1 MGDIDIPIWLK
12 KLPLA
17 PEYHPTETE
26 FADPVAYITKIEKE
40 ASAFGICKIIPPL
53 AKPSKRFVLS
63 NLNRSLSRC
72 PELGAGPH
80 TVNVSS
86 PSRGGLTDRESGDQE
101 SRAVFTTR
109 QQELGHSS
117 KRVRGVPLH
126 RQSLA
131 IQKQV
136 WQSGEVYTLE
146 QFESKSRAFSKAQLG
161 TIKEVEP
168 LIVEASFWKATSEK
182 PIYVDYAND
191 VPGSGFGEPVEPF
204 QYFYKRK
211 RKRKFERG
219 RRITGDG
226 GCSTTGSSDPR
237 ESVVSLGHKGL
248 NQGSINWEGTAGWKI
263 SNSPWNLQ
271 VIARSPGSLTR
282 FMPDEV
288 PGVTSP
294 MVYIGMLYSWF
305 AWHVEDHELHSMNFL
320 HTGSPKTWYA
330 VPGGYASAFEE
341 VVRVQGY
348 GGNISR
354 LAAFSLLGEKTT
366 LLSPEVV
373 VSLGIPCCRLVQ
385 NAGEFVVTFPR
396 AYHVGFSHGFNCGE
410 AANFATPQWLK
421 VAKEAAV
428 RRAAMNQL
436 PMLSHQQLLY
446 MLAMSFISRV
456 PRALLPEA
464 RSSRSRDRKKEER
477 EILIKKAFLDDII
490 NENHLLYVLER
501 ESTFHAVLWDPDMLP
516 YSNNPSQEIPCSAS
530 LEVCEVATDEGERET
545 TKCNSEDN
553 SIVEQSS
560 CIGNSINEANAKISE
575 TETPSLD
582 VPSIESPI
590 SGSDR
595 QLSLSKYMGAL
606 ENLHADDGDLP
617 CGLDI
622 DKGTLPCVAC
632 GILGYP
638 FMSIIQPSGSAAKEL
653 LPTDT
658 ERIDKPLVSSYV
670 VSTVEHSDA
679 EAAAEVLEDSETLHQ
694 IDPHSA
700 NAHPVLDGLPRHS
713 QDDDGEYH
721 SLKTTDYL
729 KIRDQAVFIAEDID
743 VHFNCEDI
751 PMEKASQA
759 DLDLIDIS
767 IDDEER
773 KQCVDDWTSKL
784 GLNIQQC
791 AKLHKQSSSKNEKLA
806 MALVKMFSDLNSAS
820 DASVLHWSSRKSRTL
835 AKVIGISRSISH
847 EKANEKKDDQV
858 KNNSEFKTTVI
869 TPIKQYSRRRKKQ
882 YSEGMGNGS
891 LVSENSPTN
900 ATLIATD
907 SSPDIPGN
915 QEHNPPST
923 RLGCESIK
931 NPPLSSVPNLKSS
944 EAQSETQIAESFS
957 TVNVFCTTSMHG
969 GSVIQQD
976 IQGVDG
982 SGAVIEPGQH
992 SSVGS
997 SERQHAFGP
1006 ENKIGTKDGDFV
1018 AFEGQCT
1025 QSVSTGYG
1033 SDKERMIRE
1042 QKNSDEEFVG
1052 SLNGCPSL
1060 TVFNMQEEAGI
1071 SEVNKIRDKS
1081 NSVNFGNQSAFTS
1094 ALVNC
1099 SETHEPKETICLEP
1113 GDGLKALEETQCSEK
1128 TVREIT
1134 VAGEPEVQTSNS
1146 ILVEKGHH
1154 GQEGIQT
1161 ENQMQVESVI
1171 MQQNGKISK
1180 SDNSLAVEG
1189 LHTNSMLVDENLDLP
1204 PVNLATEER
1213 EASGSICS
1221 PRKALDM
1228 DYRLPNQ
1235 MQVEAA
1241 TMETSDVICKSDTSL
1256 MLEGLHTNNMPVE
1269 ANSDRPLTTNEWEAS
1284 GSISSPQVALQ
1295 RDSRLPKQKNKRKRE
1310 SDERTDDQYS
1320 CHSFIRSPCEG
1331 LRPRARRTDDAEAH
1345 VIRSVEDKEAR
1356 KKAKKCLEKSVGK
1369 KSGSKEVL
1377 SYQCDIK
1384 GCHVSFAKK
1393 DDLLQHRHNKCMYKG
1408 CKKQFQSHKNLL
1420 YHQRVHDDVRP
1431 LKCPWK
1437 GCGQSFKW
1445 AWARTEHIRVHTG
1458 ERPYECKVDGC
1469 GMTFRFVSD
1478 FCRHRRKTG
1487 HHLDP
1492 SST

>member
-1 MGDIDIPIWLK
+1 MNCSVKSG
-12 KLPLA
+12 
-17 PEYHPTETE
+17 
-26 FADPVAYITKIEKE
+26 IE
-40 ASAFGICKIIPPL
+40 
-53 AKPSKRFVLS
+53 
-63 NLNRSLSRC
+63 
-72 PELGAGPH
+72 
-80 TVNVSS
+80 
-86 PSRGGLTDRESGDQE
+86 
-101 SRAVFTTR
+101 
-109 QQELGHSS
+109 
-117 KRVRGVPLH
+117 
-126 RQSLA
+126 
-131 IQKQV
+131 
-136 WQSGEVYTLE
+136 
-146 QFESKSRAFSKAQLG
+146 
-161 TIKEVEP
+161 
-168 LIVEASFWKATSEK
+168 
-182 PIYVDYAND
+182 
-191 VPGSGFGEPVEPF
+191 
-204 QYFYKRK
+204 
-211 RKRKFERG
+211 
-219 RRITGDG
+219 
-226 GCSTTGSSDPR
+226 GSS
-237 ESVVSLGHKGL
+237 
-248 NQGSINWEGTAGWKI
+248 
-263 SNSPWNLQ
+263 
-271 VIARSPGSLTR
+271 
-282 FMPDEV
+282 
-288 PGVTSP
+288 TS
-294 MVYIGMLYSWF
+294 
-305 AWHVEDHELHSMNFL
+305 
-320 HTGSPKTWYA
+320 
-330 VPGGYASAFEE
+330 
-341 VVRVQGY
+341 
-348 GGNISR
+348 
-354 LAAFSLLGEKTT
+354 
-366 LLSPEVV
+366 
-373 VSLGIPCCRLVQ
+373 
-385 NAGEFVVTFPR
+385 
-396 AYHVGFSHGFNCGE
+396 
-410 AANFATPQWLK
+410 
-421 VAKEAAV
+421 
-428 RRAAMNQL
+428 
-436 PMLSHQQLLY
+436 
-446 MLAMSFISRV
+446 
-456 PRALLPEA
+456 
-464 RSSRSRDRKKEER
+464 
-477 EILIKKAFLDDII
+477 
-490 NENHLLYVLER
+490 
-501 ESTFHAVLWDPDMLP
+501 
-516 YSNNPSQEIPCSAS
+516 
-530 LEVCEVATDEGERET
+530 
-545 TKCNSEDN
+545 
-553 SIVEQSS
+553 
-560 CIGNSINEANAKISE
+560 
-575 TETPSLD
+575 
-582 VPSIESPI
+582 
-590 SGSDR
+590 
-595 QLSLSKYMGAL
+595 
-606 ENLHADDGDLP
+606 
-617 CGLDI
+617 
-622 DKGTLPCVAC
+622 
-632 GILGYP
+632 
-638 FMSIIQPSGSAAKEL
+638 
-653 LPTDT
+653 
-658 ERIDKPLVSSYV
+658 
-670 VSTVEHSDA
+670 

-700 NAHPVLDGLPRHS
+700 NAHPALDGLPRHS
-713 QDDDGEYH
+713 QDHDGHYH
-721 SLKTTDYL
+721 SLMTTGDHANIDDSKCLGPKNVQSDTGISLHSDGLHDSKGHVFEVNAKDKTPFYEEGPHCAPPRTINGNSRWNASNTFLRPRIFCLQHAVDVVKLLQLKGGANVLIICHTDYL

-820 DASVLHWSSRKSRTL
+820 GASVLHWSSRKSRTL

-847 EKANEKKDDQV
+847 DKANVKKDDQV

-891 LVSENSPTN
+891 LMSENSPTN
-900 ATLIATD
+900 ATRIAID
-907 SSPDIPGN
+907 SSPVIPGN

-923 RLGCESIK
+923 CLGCETIK

-957 TVNVFCTTSMHG
+957 TVNVFCTTLMHG
-969 GSVIQQD
+969 GTVIQQE
-976 IQGVDG
+976 IQGADG
-982 SGAVIEPGQH
+982 SGAMIEPGQH
-992 SSVGS
+992 SPVGS

-1006 ENKIGTKDGDFV
+1006 ENKTGAKDGDFV

-1025 QSVSTGYG
+1025 QSVSTGYC
-1033 SDKERMIRE
+1033 SDMGRERMIGE

-1060 TVFNMQEEAGI
+1060 TVFKMQDEAGI

-1094 ALVNC
+1094 SLVNS
-1099 SETHEPKETICLEP
+1099 SETQEPKETICLEP

-1134 VAGEPEVQTSNS
+1134 VAGEPEVQISNS
-1146 ILVEKGHH
+1146 LLVEKGHH
-1154 GQEGIQT
+1154 GKEGIQT
-1161 ENQMQVESVI
+1161 ENQMQVEAAI

-1180 SDNSLAVEG
+1180 SDHSLAVEG
-1189 LHTNSMLVDENLDLP
+1189 LHTNSMPVDENLDLP
-1204 PVNLATEER
+1204 HVNLATEEQ

-1221 PRKALDM
+1221 PRKVLDT

-1241 TMETSDVICKSDTSL
+1241 TTEMNDVICKSDTSL
-1256 MLEGLHTNNMPVE
+1256 MLEGLRTNNTPVE

-1284 GSISSPQVALQ
+1284 GSISSPQVALE
-1295 RDSRLPKQKNKRKRE
+1295 RDSRLPKQKNKRKKE
-1310 SDERTDDQYS
+1310 SDKRTDDQYN

-1356 KKAKKCLEKSVGK
+1356 KKAKKCSEKSVGK

-1377 SYQCDIK
+1377 PHQCDIK
-1384 GCHVSFAKK
+1384 GCHVSFARK